1 MNKSVFVKTMINVR
15 KHRKIKVV
23 STERIRNYLLSEGN
37 YHATKFFTEHLSWL
51 EMRNTQIILDKLVYL
66 GLAIIDLG
74 KTVMYEFKFDY
85 VKLKNYENAKLCYV
99 ESESFVV

>member
-37 YHATKFFTEHLSWL
+37 YHATKFITEHLS
-51 EMRNTQIILDKLVYL
+51 
-66 GLAIIDLG
+66 
-74 KTVMYEFKFDY
+74 
-85 VKLKNYENAKLCYV
+85 
-99 ESESFVV
+99 